1 MAFTQPAA
9 KDIPSCR
16 RGPEGRTHTVQLC
29 SILNNLK
36 YQHCTHSSP
45 SPSPS
50 LLVVTS
56 PIPSLPLSLSND
68 QSPTASPD
76 VLHDT
81 HPSWHSPRS
90 PADPSVPSE
99 PAAFTLGDHRACA
112 STLAYNTR
120 THTRYVTLCLRLP
133 ARTHAA
139 KDGNPTH
146 PEPVPDLL
154 VTVRRMRFAGCGAAR
169 FVNAIEREAMG
180 MRNPDAG

>member
-1 MAFTQPAA
+1 MSVFFLSFLMAFTQPAA

-36 YQHCTHSSP
+36 YQHCTHTHTHTHT

-50 LLVVTS
+50 LLTVTCT
-56 PIPSLPLSLSND
+56 IPYD
-68 QSPTASPD
+68 QSPTAPLD

-112 STLAYNTR
+112 STLAYNTHTTLRYVYVYLHVR
-120 THTRYVTLCLRLP
+120 TRPSSGIPHTRSPFRICSSL
-133 ARTHAA
+133 
-139 KDGNPTH
+139 
-146 PEPVPDLL
+146 
-154 VTVRRMRFAGCGAAR
+154 
-169 FVNAIEREAMG
+169 
-180 MRNPDAG
+180 